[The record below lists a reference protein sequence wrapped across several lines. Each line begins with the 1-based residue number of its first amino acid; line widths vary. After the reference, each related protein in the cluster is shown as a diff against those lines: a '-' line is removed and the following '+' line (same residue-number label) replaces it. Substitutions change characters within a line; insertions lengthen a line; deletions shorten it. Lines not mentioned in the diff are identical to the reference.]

1 MIRERGK
8 ESAEEVKGDT
18 KFEAWKQQIVFNLIW
33 ASFDTFESLHNFFL
47 TQFPNSYLKSQNLN
61 PTLTNMQS
69 NTLSIYATMCLAMCR
84 PLFPPIT
91 IFHSHQFFII

>member
-8 ESAEEVKGDT
+8 EGAEEVKGDT
-18 KFEAWKQQIVFNLIW
+18 KFEAWKQQIVFHLIW

-47 TQFPNSYLKSQNLN
+47 IQFPNSYLKSQNLS

-69 NTLSIYATMCLAMCR
+69 NTLSLSLSIYKTMCLAMCQ
-84 PLFPPIT
+84 PHFPPIT
-91 IFHSHQFFII
+91 IFH